1 MPAFLMTL
9 LLPVRIEPIL
19 IDLLVSLRTND
30 AYLIIL
36 VAILP
41 LRVADRMNMQSGR
54 ARLSR
59 QLAQSLGK
67 FLLRVVVKI
76 VLGTE
81 EYYSS
86 S

>member
-1 MPAFLMTL
+1 MPALLMTL

-19 IDLLVSLRTND
+19 IYLLVSLRTND
-30 AYLIIL
+30 ADLIIL

-76 VLGTE
+76 VLGAE